1 MAQKQPKVWAT
12 EEKNSRMDQKQQKVW
27 ATEGKNSRMAQK
39 EQKRGAAGEKEK
51 QRRNYSEPL
60 PIFTAKHL

>member
-12 EEKNSRMDQKQQKVW
+12 EEKS
-27 ATEGKNSRMAQK
+27 SCMAQK

-60 PIFTAKHL
+60 PIFIYSKTFITKKEPA